1 MVTAEGK
8 KENVIEAT
16 KAGVTGFI
24 IKPFTAKDLGKKLKG
39 IFPERIP

>member
-24 IKPFTAKDLGKKLKG
+24 IKPFTAKDLGKKLKL
-39 IFPERIP
+39 ILQQE